1 MNYIRKMKSD
11 ADKRIE
17 TVAQLVKAFGGTF
30 ALAKWA
36 DVVPSTVSN
45 WKEQDAIPPGWH
57 LRLYLECAQR
67 KLNVAP
73 KLFEIED
80 KPKTKAKP
88 RRPSKRAEA
97 RFADAR

>member
-1 MNYIRKMKSD
+1 MNYIRRMKSNT
-11 ADKRIE
+11 DKRIE

-45 WKEQDAIPPGWH
+45 WKEQGHIPPGWH
-57 LRLYLECAQR
+57 LRLYLECQQR

-73 KLFEIED
+73 KLFGLSEKGER
-80 KPKTKAKP
+80 PP
-88 RRPSKRAEA
+88 RPNRRAEA
-97 RFADAR
+97 RSAAV